1 MPYILLQA
9 EVVGFAG
16 FPFGENSGLDR
27 DGCAPL
33 TQGVM
38 GDFEQEGRVDAAR
51 EGDGDAAKIF
61 EIPAKVVE
69 LFVGG
74 FGFN

>member
-1 MPYILLQA
+1 MPYAFLQA

-16 FPFGENSGLDR
+16 FPLRKDAGLDR
-27 DGCAPL
+27 DCSAPL

-51 EGDGDAAKIF
+51 EGYSDAAQII

-69 LFVGG
+69 FFVGG
-74 FGFN
+74 FGIN